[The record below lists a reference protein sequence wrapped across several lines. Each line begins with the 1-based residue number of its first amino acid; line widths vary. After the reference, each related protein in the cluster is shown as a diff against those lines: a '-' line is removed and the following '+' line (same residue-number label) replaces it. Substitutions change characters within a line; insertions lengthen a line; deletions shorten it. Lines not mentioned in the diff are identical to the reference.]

1 MIFDRQTLI
10 ARGVRNLREFGYL
23 SVDENNILTDE
34 IYSRMFRSIL
44 QDNMGHSRAADSELQ
59 KLIKEIDGG

>member
-10 ARGVRNLREFGYL
+10 ARGVRNLREFGYAAA
-23 SVDENNILTDE
+23 DESNILTDE
-34 IYSRMFRSIL
+34 IYSHMFRSML
-44 QDNMGHSRAADSELQ
+44 QQNMGHSRAADSELQ